1 MPPARGAGSRRPWE
15 SAICIGIAQGY
26 IVQTAILDG
35 FDGDAY
41 IASVQSV
48 FR

>member
-1 MPPARGAGSRRPWE
+1 M
-15 SAICIGIAQGY
+15 
-26 IVQTAILDG
+26 QTAILDD

-48 FR
+48 FPLSADESMDYNKINARPS